1 MEVIKLDRSFP
12 LLPPSWTATSS
23 FHGEADLCP
32 LLRVSTSLLPPTSDS
47 ATDTCDPAG
56 GTGRLRCF
64 WGFYLG
70 LVPVEADAPVVSERS
85 HVALELGEVGPL
97 VQDLLRLGLVS
108 RHHVDHFAHGVGQ
121 QLPDLQTDRQ
131 TRCQYLLLR
140 PLDRLSRFIPE
151 LEDI

>member
-1 MEVIKLDRSFP
+1 MEEIKLDRSFP

-23 FHGEADLCP
+23 FHGEADLCA

-47 ATDTCDPAG
+47 ATDTCDPTD
-56 GTGRLRCF
+56 GTGCLRCF

-108 RHHVDHFAHGVGQ
+108 RHQVDHFAHGVSQ
-121 QLPDLQTDRQ
+121 
-131 TRCQYLLLR
+131 
-140 PLDRLSRFIPE
+140 
-151 LEDI
+151 